1 MYNILNMNNYGNLIK
16 KFREERSLSQNELA
30 KKAEV
35 GNGTIGDIERGA
47 RKGKIS
53 TLDKIA
59 KALSLTE
66 EERIKLENAF
76 MGRDIN
82 ILGDKRV
89 ENLSKKELSQY
100 EKVINEA
107 YIFFNDK
114 SSTEEEKQ
122 KLLMAINEIFFM
134 SKEINRK
141 K

>member
-1 MYNILNMNNYGNLIK
+1 MNNYGNLIK

-66 EERIKLENAF
+66 DERIKLENAF

-82 ILGDKRV
+82 ILGDK
-89 ENLSKKELSQY
+89 
-100 EKVINEA
+100 
-107 YIFFNDK
+107 K
-114 SSTEEEKQ
+114 SR
-122 KLLMAINEIFFM
+122 KLE
-134 SKEINRK
+134 
-141 K
+141 